1 MSFSLKKLGKGLMG
15 ALPIVG
21 PIVDAFG
28 QASANKTNIK
38 LAREQMAFQERMS
51 STEVQRRVQDY
62 LAAGLNPMLATEA
75 AASSPQGAK
84 AEVQSVTRGG
94 GGSAMSLLLQRAQL
108 DNMDAQTK
116 MVEETRYGKK
126 LENDMLA
133 HNLPW
138 SSGNAYERAMQLRAD
153 TERLK
158 QQALQAAEQV
168 KLTEAQR
175 REKDLT
181 NQQLELMQPLIARYQ
196 QLLNQAAALK
206 IPVAEVE
213 ARFAEEMGDEGKL
226 LRFIRDMVK

>member
-1 MSFSLKKLGKGLMG
+1 
-15 ALPIVG
+15 
-21 PIVDAFG
+21 
-28 QASANKTNIK
+28 
-38 LAREQMAFQERMS
+38 
-51 STEVQRRVQDY
+51 
-62 LAAGLNPMLATEA
+62 
-75 AASSPQGAK
+75 
-84 AEVQSVTRGG
+84 
-94 GGSAMSLLLQRAQL
+94 MSLLLQRAQL

>member
-1 MSFSLKKLGKGLMG
+1 MGFSLKKLGKGILG
-15 ALPIVG
+15 AMPVIG
-21 PIVDAFG
+21 PVLDAFG
-28 QASANKTNIK
+28 QASANKVNVK

-62 LAAGLNPMLATEA
+62 LNAGLNPMLATEA

-84 AEVQSVTRGG
+84 AEVEPVFRGAG
-94 GGSAMSLLLQRAQL
+94 HSAMSLLMQRAQL

-116 MVEETRYGKK
+116 MVEETTYGKT

-138 SSGNAYERAMQLRAD
+138 SSGNAYERAMQLRAE

-158 QQALQAAEQV
+158 QQAIQAARQVAITDEQI
-168 KLTEAQR
+168 
-175 REKDLT
+175 REKKLT
-181 NQQLELMQPLIARYQ
+181 NQQLEQIQPLLKRYQ
-196 QLLNQAAALK
+196 ELLNRAAELK

-213 ARFAEEMGDEGKL
+213 ARFAEELGDEGKL
-226 LRFIRDMVK
+226 LRFIRDMVR